1 MTSTGTNSTQQAV
14 NTFQHLDTNNQLLVL
29 ASVYLEI
36 KNSLSTDPASTAGAD
51 DVNQLVH
58 QVKEMRQENQ
68 LEFLQDVLR
77 DRQTDS
83 NRVELDPHP
92 SKAML
97 ELVPGVKPPLS
108 RYRELDKN
116 SRLAFWYCWG
126 RELEGQIASIAQQP
140 NVSDAAKEV
149 VAFLNSSN
157 LDEKIAFLNHVI

>member
-14 NTFQHLDTNNQLLVL
+14 KTFRKLDTNNQLLVL
-29 ASVYLEI
+29 ASIYLQI
-36 KNSLSTDPASTAGAD
+36 KGSLSTDPASIDKAD
-51 DVNQLVH
+51 DVGQLVH

-77 DRQTDS
+77 DRQTDE

-108 RYRELDKN
+108 RYRELEQN

-126 RELEGQIASIAQQP
+126 RELEGQIAQASQQ
-140 NVSDAAKEV
+140 AAGSNSVKE
-149 VAFLNSSN
+149 LIDDLSGSN
-157 LDEKIAFLNHVI
+157 LDEKIAFLNHVV